1 MCKRFLFFL
10 ITFYSVHLQ
19 AQTGIGTTSP
29 AVKLHV
35 KSNGSIFRLEGSDHA
50 YMELF
55 PQGSSTRYGYLGYP
69 GASSTSLTLM
79 NQFSSGLLAFGTN
92 NTNHMWLNSI
102 GKLGIGT
109 SSPTATLTVGN
120 ENGTIPGEITLN
132 PTWTSN
138 EGGQL
143 NFKRSLS
150 GSTVDWTIDQFGTSS
165 SDARLRIFGGSSE
178 TKGINILENGNVGIG
193 IPAPTSRL
201 HIYDNE
207 TTGWWPGLYLDGNS
221 ATSGTQIYM
230 RNNNDKEWH
239 IDLIGSAGANP
250 NSLNFWNNVSGSN
263 ALSISTDGKINMNT
277 NNGTSLEITANTN
290 DNNGMVVLNPN
301 TNLHWNDNWHEYIM
315 FRKQGSTLGFIGT
328 TTNGTAIFYSSNS
341 DYRLKNDLKNFKG
354 LDLINKMKIYD
365 FAWKENDSRMH
376 GVMAHELQE
385 VVPYAVSG
393 AKDAINSDGTIKT
406 QTVDY
411 SKLTPILIKAIQE
424 QDIKIKNQQQQI
436 DALFKKIELLENK
449 N

>member
-1 MCKRFLFFL
+1 MRIKLLFIAGLLF
-10 ITFYSVHLQ
+10 SMHVM
-19 AQTGIGTTSP
+19 AQTGIGTTTP

-50 YMELF
+50 YMELY

-79 NQFSSGLLAFGTN
+79 NQFSTGAIVFGTN
-92 NTNHMWLNSI
+92 GSNRMWLNAD

-109 SSPTATLTVGN
+109 ATPAARLTVGS
-120 ENGTIPGEITLN
+120 EDGTIPGEITLN

-138 EGGQL
+138 EGGQI
-143 NFKRSLS
+143 NFRKSLT

-178 TKGINILENGNVGIG
+178 IKGINILENGNVGLG
-193 IPAPTSRL
+193 LSTPTSRL

-263 ALSISTDGKINMNT
+263 VVSISTDGKLNLNT

-290 DNNGMVVLNPN
+290 DNNGMINLNAN
-301 TNLHWNDNWHEYIM
+301 TSQNWTANWHEFVY
-315 FRKQGSTLGFIGT
+315 FRKQGNGIGFIGT
-328 TTNGTAIFYSSNS
+328 TSEGTSILYSSSS
-341 DYRLKNDLKNFKG
+341 DYRLKNDLKNFNG
-354 LDLINKMKIYD
+354 LDLIQKMKIYD
-365 FAWKENDSRMH
+365 FAWKANGSRMH

-393 AKDAINSDGTIKT
+393 TKDAINDDGTIKT

-436 DALFKKIELLENK
+436 DALLKRLELLENK